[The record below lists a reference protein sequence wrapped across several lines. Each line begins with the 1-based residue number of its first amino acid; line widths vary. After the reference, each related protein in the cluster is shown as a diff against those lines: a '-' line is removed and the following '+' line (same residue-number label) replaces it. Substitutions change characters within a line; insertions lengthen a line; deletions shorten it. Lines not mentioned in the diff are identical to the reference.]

1 MLYLTYT
8 RQTAT
13 TQLSNQSLVTG
24 ISPSDWKMAEV
35 SPIFKNGSKSD
46 LELSAKGGNFIYPMM
61 LRTKFLSSL
70 RGGKSV
76 RGFRGRFST
85 T

>member
-46 LELSAKGGNFIYPMM
+46 LELSAYICYSYRSQNFRKNY
-61 LRTKFLSSL
+61 L
-70 RGGKSV
+70 
-76 RGFRGRFST
+76 
-85 T
+85 